1 MRVGLKRGKAN
12 IELSGPDGQRPSA
25 CLPIAPT
32 PRALRRA
39 LRILALVVG
48 LCVATGACRRQA
60 TEGSAVRVVAPTRA
74 ATLSAAPAAPSRMTS
89 ATETKIDNSRPLKLP
104 LVNPKILVRKKERRL
119 TLYSGGEAVRE
130 FPVALGFSPEGDKA
144 RQGDGRTP
152 EGAFYVCVKNERSAF
167 HLSLGLSY
175 PNAEDAERGL
185 RDELITRRQYER
197 IVSAI
202 KNRRRP
208 PWDTRLGGE
217 IFIHGHGSTGDWTWG
232 CVALENEAVKELFD
246 AVLMGT
252 TVIIEP

>member
-1 MRVGLKRGKAN
+1 MFLRN
-12 IELSGPDGQRPSA
+12 SLS
-25 CLPIAPT
+25 IA
-32 PRALRRA
+32 A
-39 LRILALVVG
+39 LALL
-48 LCVATGACRRQA
+48 LCSVSGACRSQRSDA
-60 TEGSAVRVVAPTRA
+60 AAVRVVAPARA
-74 ATLSAAPAAPSRMTS
+74 STLSDARDAPSRMTS
-89 ATETKIDNSRPLKLP
+89 SAETNIDNSRPLKLP
-104 LVNPKILVRKKERRL
+104 LVNPKIVVRKRERRL

-185 RDELITRRQYER
+185 RDKLITRRQYER
-197 IVSAI
+197 IVSA
-202 KNRRRP
+202 NRSRQRP

-217 IFIHGHGSTGDWTWG
+217 IFIHGNGSTGDWTWG

-246 AVLMGT
+246 AVPMGT